1 MISNEQALSKLSKKL
16 NISKTL
22 AKKILQEILNTYSV
36 EVDLFI
42 SSEVNTY
49 DVLNEIRAIK
59 GITIVTIITPED
71 YSQSGDDEYIRLR
84 IKFVTQ
90 DDAKTSLQNFLDDA
104 LATSPGPEEDNIRIQ
119 GIKSMKYREGTL
131 KKID

>member
-1 MISNEQALSKLSKKL
+1 MISL
-16 NISKTL
+16 
-22 AKKILQEILNTYSV
+22 KKILQEILTTYSV